1 MPLDPSV
8 PAGSVREFIALAK
21 AHPGSITFASSR
33 SGGAMHLSGELF
45 KLLAGMVHVPYK
57 GGGPAVADLV
67 SGHVSAMFD
76 SMITAVPNINTGKI
90 RPLGIT
96 TQKRSTALLELPTI
110 AEAGLPGYDASVWWA
125 TT

>member
-1 MPLDPSV
+1 M
-8 PAGSVREFIALAK
+8 
-21 AHPGSITFASSR
+21 
-33 SGGAMHLSGELF
+33 
-45 KLLAGMVHVPYK
+45 
-57 GGGPAVADLV
+57 ADLV

-90 RPLGIT
+90 RPLGLT
-96 TQKRSTALLELPTI
+96 TQKRSTALPELPTI